1 MEGSPETFILCR
13 CYIDTQQLYIYTD
26 PEMEN
31 VSNDMW
37 LSNTLVFHNSLK
49 SKVTIQL
56 WKKII
61 NHLYIYLSFFL
72 NTRVYKM
79 LILRWEIRQNQ

>member
-13 CYIDTQQLYIYTD
+13 CYVDVQQLYIYID

-37 LSNTLVFHNSLK
+37 LSNTLVFHNSL
-49 SKVTIQL
+49 
-56 WKKII
+56 
-61 NHLYIYLSFFL
+61 
-72 NTRVYKM
+72 
-79 LILRWEIRQNQ
+79 